1 MKQTINIISALMMAT
16 RKNSDKQ
23 NQTETRNYILQK
35 RFDKSPQAP
44 IGFKSRSTSSY
55 YLTTSR

>member
-1 MKQTINIISALMMAT
+1 MKQTINIISSIVMST
-16 RKNSDKQ
+16 KKDIFRQ
-23 NQTETRNYILQK
+23 NQVEARNYISQK

-55 YLTTSR
+55 YLTSNR